1 MSRPPDRRI
10 NSTPEPGSPVRPAS
24 PSGSSAGNHGEMGL
38 RSIHWDK
45 SHSSLTPTLPARP
58 AASHHAAGSRSASGS
73 TALPP
78 SLPPGPWPPRPAP
91 RLRLPQ
97 ATLHAER
104 HSIISKLGTHHLP
117 SLLTPNGGCFNS
129 SRTRVNFSPGTHGL
143 APGSPLSPHLR
154 TPAQGCTPIL
164 PPMFPHVPLQIQP
177 PSPSPGSLP
186 QILTRSLKLSMCF

>member
-1 MSRPPDRRI
+1 
-10 NSTPEPGSPVRPAS
+10 
-24 PSGSSAGNHGEMGL
+24 MGL

-45 SHSSLTPTLPARP
+45 SHSRLTPTLPARP
-58 AASHHAAGSRSASGS
+58 AASHHAAVSRSASGS

-78 SLPPGPWPPRPAP
+78 SLPQGPWPPRPAR

-97 ATLHAER
+97 AALHAER

-117 SLLTPNGGCFNS
+117 SLLTPNSGCFDS
-129 SRTRVNFSPGTHGL
+129 SRIRVNLSPGTHGL

-154 TPAQGCTPIL
+154 TPAHGCTPIL
-164 PPMFPHVPLQIQP
+164 PPIFPHVPLQIQP

-186 QILTRSLKLSMCF
+186 QILTQSLKLSMCF